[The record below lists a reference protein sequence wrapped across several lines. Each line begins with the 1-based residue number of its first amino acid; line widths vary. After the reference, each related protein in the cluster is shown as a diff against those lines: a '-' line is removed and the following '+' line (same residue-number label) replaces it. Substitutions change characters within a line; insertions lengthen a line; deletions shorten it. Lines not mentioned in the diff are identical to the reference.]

1 MPLTDFSLW
10 PFERRQRLKPMP
22 PFGMSLASMRK
33 ALSSSTASQLKKQSA
48 AKFFRD
54 NPILD
59 RLIEVGTKA
68 LRRELMSGETLR
80 APRQQLRRLHASAFD
95 LFIKSP
101 VIARLSGARCILGSL
116 LHALTEPALEFF
128 LPRFPIIQK
137 FVQLVRKNL
146 SRLCAVA
153 HRGYSCSA
161 FYFFRERQ
169 IA

>member
-1 MPLTDFSLW
+1 
-10 PFERRQRLKPMP
+10 
-22 PFGMSLASMRK
+22 MRE
-33 ALSSSTASQLKKQSA
+33 ARSSTPVPQGKKQSA

-101 VIARLSGARCILGSL
+101 VIARLSGARCILGPL
-116 LHALTEPALEFF
+116 LSALTEPALESF
-128 LPRFPIIQK
+128 PSRFPIIQK

-146 SRLCAVA
+146 SPLCSVA

-161 FYFFRERQ
+161 FYFFRERR

>member
-1 MPLTDFSLW
+1 MPAV
-10 PFERRQRLKPMP
+10 PFWLRRP
-22 PFGMSLASMRK
+22 LASMRE
-33 ALSSSTASQLKKQSA
+33 ARSSTPAPQVKKQSA

-95 LFIKSP
+95 LLIKSP
-101 VIARLSGARCILGSL
+101 VIARLSGARCILRL
-116 LHALTEPALEFF
+116 LFPVLTEPESF
-128 LPRFPIIQK
+128 LSRFPIIQK

-146 SRLCAVA
+146 SRLCTVA

-161 FYFFRERQ
+161 FYFFRERR

>member
-1 MPLTDFSLW
+1 
-10 PFERRQRLKPMP
+10 
-22 PFGMSLASMRK
+22 MSLASMRK
-33 ALSSSTASQLKKQSA
+33 ASSIAEGSRLQEQGATKILG
-48 AKFFRD
+48 D

-95 LFIKSP
+95 LFIKSL
-101 VIARLSGARCILGSL
+101 VIARLSGARCILRL
-116 LHALTEPALEFF
+116 LLPTLTEPALESF
-128 LPRFPIIQK
+128 LSRFPIIQK

-146 SRLCAVA
+146 SRLCSVA
-153 HRGYSCSA
+153 HRGYSCST
-161 FYFFRERQ
+161 FYFFRERR

>member
-1 MPLTDFSLW
+1 
-10 PFERRQRLKPMP
+10 
-22 PFGMSLASMRK
+22 MSLASMRK
-33 ALSSSTASQLKKQSA
+33 ALSSTTAPRAKKQSA

-95 LFIKSP
+95 LLIKSP
-101 VIARLSGARCILGSL
+101 VIARLSGARCILRL
-116 LHALTEPALEFF
+116 LFPALTEPALASF
-128 LPRFPIIQK
+128 LSRFPTIQK

-146 SRLCAVA
+146 SRLCSVA

-161 FYFFRERQ
+161 FYFSGERRV
-169 IA
+169 A

>member
-1 MPLTDFSLW
+1 
-10 PFERRQRLKPMP
+10 
-22 PFGMSLASMRK
+22 MRE
-33 ALSSSTASQLKKQSA
+33 ARSSTPAPKLKKQSA

-95 LFIKSP
+95 LLVKSP
-101 VIARLSGARCILGSL
+101 VIARLSGARCILGL
-116 LHALTEPALEFF
+116 LLYAPAEPALESF

-137 FVQLVRKNL
+137 FVQFVRKNL

-153 HRGYSCSA
+153 HRGYSGSA
-161 FYFFRERQ
+161 FNFFGERR

>member
-1 MPLTDFSLW
+1 M
-10 PFERRQRLKPMP
+10 RQAR
-22 PFGMSLASMRK
+22 
-33 ALSSSTASQLKKQSA
+33 SSTPAPQLKKQSA

-95 LFIKSP
+95 LLIKSP
-101 VIARLSGARCILGSL
+101 VIARLSGARCVLGLL
-116 LHALTEPALEFF
+116 LHPLTEPALKSFP
-128 LPRFPIIQK
+128 LRFPIIQK

-146 SRLCAVA
+146 SRLCSVP

-161 FYFFRERQ
+161 FYFFR
-169 IA
+169 

>member
-1 MPLTDFSLW
+1 M
-10 PFERRQRLKPMP
+10 
-22 PFGMSLASMRK
+22 ASMREPRF
-33 ALSSSTASQLKKQSA
+33 STPAPQVQKQSA

-95 LFIKSP
+95 LLIKSP
-101 VIARLSGARCILGSL
+101 VIARLSGARCILDPL
-116 LHALTEPALEFF
+116 FRVLTEPVLESF
-128 LPRFPIIQK
+128 PSRFPIIQK

-146 SRLCAVA
+146 VRLRSVP

-161 FYFFRERQ
+161 FYFFRERR